1 MKSTVKILV
10 SVLALAVMASIPAL
24 RAQDT
29 STPPPAGGQGGG
41 QRGQRG
47 GGRGGLTIAAIETA
61 VGTLTADQKTKITA
75 ILEKTQQARQA
86 LRGGGGDQQ
95 ANMAK
100 MQELMTATRKDI
112 RAVLTDEQKAK
123 FPEVA
128 PAGGRRGGGGGGK
141 KAGGGGAN

>member
-1 MKSTVKILV
+1 MKSTVKMLV
-10 SVLALAVMASIPAL
+10 SVLALSVMASSPAL

-29 STPPPAGGQGGG
+29 STPPSTPPPAGGQG
-41 QRGQRG
+41 GQRG
-47 GGRGGLTIAAIETA
+47 GGRGGLTVAAIETA
-61 VGTLTADQKTKITA
+61 VGILTADQKTKITA
-75 ILEKTQQARQA
+75 ILEKAQTDRQA
-86 LRGGGGDQQ
+86 IMSGGGDQQ
-95 ANMAK
+95 ANRAK

-141 KAGGGGAN
+141 KGGGGGGN